1 MTAKKDT
8 YEVAPIPA
16 ADLTEKELAAC
27 IAVIKKGQSIDWR
40 SALKEL
46 PLATAVV
53 IARKG
58 IEIVGVGAVKRER
71 QEYAAKIARDSG
83 VAFPSETLEL
93 GYVAADSDHQAHG
106 LAHRITAA
114 LLSQYKGRL
123 FATTYNKRMK
133 RTLETG
139 GFVKK
144 GKVGKAGAKCCR
156 FGRKALASPKVG
168 SLLDIVICARSGLPS
183 HVVGGVAAP
192 GGTSG

>member
-16 ADLTEKELAAC
+16 ADLTEKELGDC
-27 IAVIKKGQSIDWR
+27 IAVIKKGQAVGWR
-40 SALKEL
+40 SALREL
-46 PLATAVV
+46 PLATAIV
-53 IARKG
+53 IARKEN
-58 IEIVGVGAVKRER
+58 EIVGVGAIKRER
-71 QEYAAKIARDSG
+71 QKYAAKISRYSD

-93 GYVAADSDHQAHG
+93 GYVAVDPGHQGHG
-106 LAHRITAA
+106 LSHRITEA

-144 GKVGKAGAKCCR
+144 GKEWKGRSQMLSFWEKGADVR
-156 FGRKALASPKVG
+156 RKSE
-168 SLLDIVICARSGLPS
+168 
-183 HVVGGVAAP
+183 
-192 GGTSG
+192 

>member
-16 ADLTEKELAAC
+16 ADLTGKELAAC
-27 IAVIKKGQSIDWR
+27 VAVIKKGQAVDWR

-58 IEIVGVGAVKRER
+58 TEIVGIGAVKRER
-71 QEYAAKIARDSG
+71 QEYAAKISRNSG
-83 VAFPSETLEL
+83 VEFPSETLEL
-93 GYVAADSDHQAHG
+93 GYVAVDSDHQGHG

-144 GKVGKAGAKCCR
+144 GKGWKGRSQMLSFWEKGADVTEKE
-156 FGRKALASPKVG
+156 
-168 SLLDIVICARSGLPS
+168 
-183 HVVGGVAAP
+183 
-192 GGTSG
+192 